1 MIVID
6 KYDEI
11 VSFALSV
18 KDEKPKPTTIRF
30 TNIQSRQSFEIG
42 LVDVSTTQR
51 TAVYNVVL
59 VADLENFEQTFGTI
73 IRDFLVG
80 SGYSIQGDRTYL
92 YLAEGTYDYKIGGE
106 IGLAKIG
113 YCDNKP
119 TVFQTTDNND
129 IYYN

>member
-18 KDEKPKPTTIRF
+18 KDENPKPTTIRF
-30 TNIQSRQSFEIG
+30 TNIQSKATCEIG
-42 LVDVSTTQR
+42 LVDISTNQR
-51 TAVYNVVL
+51 TAIYNVVL
-59 VADLENFEQTFGTI
+59 VANLENFEQTFGTI

-80 SGYSIQGDRTYL
+80 SGYSIQGNTTYL
-92 YLAEGTYDYKIGGE
+92 FLAEGMYDYKIGGE

-113 YCDNKP
+113 YCNNP
-119 TVFQTTDNND
+119 STVFQSQNNND